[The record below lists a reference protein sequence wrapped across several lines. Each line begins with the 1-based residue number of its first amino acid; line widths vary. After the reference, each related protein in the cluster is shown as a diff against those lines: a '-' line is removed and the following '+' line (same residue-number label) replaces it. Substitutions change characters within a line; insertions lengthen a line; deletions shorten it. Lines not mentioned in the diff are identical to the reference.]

1 MTKCCFIFIFVESST
16 ELLGEVSS
24 VQMMQTFRGEWIPQL
39 IKRSKPIADLIE
51 MRKQDKIFLWPVYF
65 DSNKTRTDGRRV
77 PKKLAVSAP
86 KLEEL
91 QIAAKK
97 LGLQPEVVSDAAH
110 PSSPWRKTGLLA
122 VPKKEPKSE
131 TLKRIAENLSKSRR

>member
-1 MTKCCFIFIFVESST
+1 V
-16 ELLGEVSS
+16 
-24 VQMMQTFRGEWIPQL
+24 EWIPQL
-39 IKRSKPIADLIE
+39 IKRPKSIAEPIE
-51 MRKQDKIFLWPVYF
+51 MRKQDKIVLWPVYF
-65 DSNKTRTDGRRV
+65 DANKTRADGRRV

-110 PSSPWRKTGLLA
+110 PSSPWRRTGLLA